1 MKNEK
6 GETCLFCLL
15 GVDDKWGNSIKG
27 GTRVAEIGVVV
38 TQRESPNN
46 IIPANDEIL
55 FCCDCGIEK

>member
-1 MKNEK
+1 MRKEK
-6 GETCLFCLL
+6 PVCFVCWEWMING
-15 GVDDKWGNSIKG
+15 GNSIKG